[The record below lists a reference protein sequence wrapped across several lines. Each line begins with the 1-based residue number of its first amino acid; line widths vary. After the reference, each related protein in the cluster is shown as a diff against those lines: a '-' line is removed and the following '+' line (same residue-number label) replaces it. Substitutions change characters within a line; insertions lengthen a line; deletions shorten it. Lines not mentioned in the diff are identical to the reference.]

1 VVAND
6 ESPLLNTE
14 LHHLS
19 YEPLGEELKV
29 IVGRCFS
36 ATNAPPVVL

>member
-1 VVAND
+1 MVAND

-14 LHHLS
+14 VHYLS
-19 YEPLGEELKV
+19 YEPVGEEFKV

-36 ATNAPPVVL
+36 AADQPP

>member
-1 VVAND
+1 MVTND

-14 LHHLS
+14 VHYLS
-19 YEPLGEELKV
+19 YEPVGEEFKV

-36 ATNAPPVVL
+36 ATDEPQ